1 MHLYDPQSPLS
12 ARHIPPPRTHSLTHI
27 NCCSYAVI
35 CTVYVAEPVCKND
48 SISNIVPDFYF
59 EGFKETGF
67 SPPLKKKKKSS
78 IVVSMALNFLTQRVT
93 PVPVPDSA
101 CALLNSSRHSQLSQV
116 SKRSGSLRPRFGPV
130 SFSGSCQRQWRRAAP
145 TAVASTYELVLR
157 GAAESKRLTFKVK
170 SSLFSDGE
178 SLCAAMLP
186 SSDPPST
193 ARRTR

>member
-1 MHLYDPQSPLS
+1 M
-12 ARHIPPPRTHSLTHI
+12 
-27 NCCSYAVI
+27 
-35 CTVYVAEPVCKND
+35 
-48 SISNIVPDFYF
+48 
-59 EGFKETGF
+59 
-67 SPPLKKKKKSS
+67 
-78 IVVSMALNFLTQRVT
+78 SMALNFLTQRVT

-145 TAVASTYELVLR
+145 TAVGSTYELALR

-193 ARRTR
+193 ARRTRWRQSFIGSWVVEREASPPLFCFFLPLLTLWQGSNDNTLWNKHAGYYLQGKKYPL